1 MFYNCRMLSFVE
13 NNHKHD
19 GKFETLYLE
28 MKNKSFKAMFLKI
41 LPQNTRDFFLLL
53 FKI

>member
-1 MFYNCRMLSFVE
+1 MLSFVE
-13 NNHKHD
+13 NNRKHD

-41 LPQNTRDFFLLL
+41 LPQNTQDFVVVVV
-53 FKI
+53 